1 MFFLKKLP
9 TESVLKKFAKR
20 YPEMRV
26 SNVLA
31 CLQLL
36 KVGSELL
43 RKLEEHFRD
52 SRLSLARFLALIV
65 LEREE
70 ARELKCIEMTD
81 ALGIS
86 KPNMT
91 RLLDSLEADELIER
105 RENKEDKRSSLIAI
119 TRKGS
124 KILVAALPGYYRIT
138 NEAMQPL
145 DGSSKNLLI
154 ELLGK
159 VSIEL

>member
-9 TESVLKKFAKR
+9 TESVLREFAHR

-31 CLQLL
+31 CLHLL
-36 KVGSELL
+36 RVASELL
-43 RKLEEHFRD
+43 RKLEEHFRE
-52 SRLSLARFLALIV
+52 SHLSLARFLALIV
-65 LEREE
+65 LERED
-70 ARELKCIEMTD
+70 ARQLKCIEMTE

-91 RLLDSLEADELIER
+91 RLLESLEVDALIER
-105 RENKEDKRSSLIAI
+105 RQSKEDKRSSLIAI

-124 KILVAALPGYYRIT
+124 KMVAAALPGYYRIT
-138 NEAMQPL
+138 NKAMEPL
-145 DGSSKNLLI
+145 DGPSKNLLI
-154 ELLGK
+154 ELLGR
-159 VSIEL
+159 VEIE